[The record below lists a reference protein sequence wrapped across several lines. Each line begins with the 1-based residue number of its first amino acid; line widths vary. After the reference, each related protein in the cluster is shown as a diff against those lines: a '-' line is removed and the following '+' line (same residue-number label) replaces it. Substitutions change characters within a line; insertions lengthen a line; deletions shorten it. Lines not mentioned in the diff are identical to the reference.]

1 MLINFEELEK
11 NKHISA
17 EKTINFSDR
26 ETKDALLKQVNDVNV
41 RYSAYIIEPKDVHVS
56 LDVDFA
62 VDYLDAKTLEPLKVN
77 FNFNEE
83 VLFTTD
89 LQRANELE
97 IEHFIEEI
105 DLTELIWE
113 LILVTVPYNYSE
125 NNSKNTITE
134 QEAQEQTPFAN
145 LFNKK

>member
-11 NKHISA
+11 NKHKSA

-26 ETKDALLKQVNDVNV
+26 KTKDALLKQVNDVNV

-62 VDYLDAKTLEPLKVN
+62 VDYLDAKTLDPLKVN

>member
-11 NKHISA
+11 NKHKSA

-26 ETKDALLKQVNDVNV
+26 KTKDALLKQVNDVNV